1 MNLEVTKIDLAKKL
15 FNTNNESVLK
25 QIQII
30 LEKEEIVAYT
40 INGKPLT
47 RVEYI
52 KEIKAAEK
60 EIENGNYISHEQLLE
75 NIKTW

>member
-1 MNLEVTKIDLAKKL
+1 MNIEVTKIDLAKKL

-25 QIQII
+25 QIAIL

>member
-1 MNLEVTKIDLAKKL
+1 MNFEITKIDLAKKL

-25 QIQII
+25 QIQDI
-30 LEKEEIVAYT
+30 LEKEEIVAYS

-47 RVEYI
+47 RTEYI

-60 EIENGNYISHEQLLE
+60 DIENGNYISHSQLLE